1 MIFYNEY
8 KNVVTNIM
16 RQVTLLSRAH
26 FLKHFKYV
34 NRHEAAEP
42 ERSYSEHYLYELYLT
57 SVLNCAILNAKAV
70 EEASRMSAMENATKN
85 AGEMLDKLTL
95 KYNNARQAK
104 ITMELVEIISG
115 ANAV

>member
-1 MIFYNEY
+1 M
-8 KNVVTNIM
+8 
-16 RQVTLLSRAH
+16 SRAQ
-26 FLKHFKYV
+26 FLKNFKFV

-42 ERSYSEHYLYELYLT
+42 ERNFSEHYLYELYLSST
-57 SVLNCAILNAKAV
+57 LNCAILNAKAV

-95 KYNNARQAK
+95 VYNNARQAK
-104 ITMELVEIISG
+104 ITMELIEIISG